1 MKIFFSVGEPSGDL
15 HGANLIRELRARRP
29 EIEIVGYGG
38 PKMAQ
43 AGCQL
48 HEDLTKLA
56 VMWFA
61 RVLLNLHRFY
71 WLLRRARR
79 TFREQRPD
87 AVVLIDYPGF
97 NWHIAKAAKRQGI
110 PVFYYGTPQLWA
122 WASWRIKKMRRNVD
136 HVLCNL
142 PFEEPWYRQQ
152 GCHATYVGHPY
163 FDELR
168 SRKLDDRFMMHI
180 QQGRGPLVTILPGS
194 RTQEVTHNLRW
205 FLKAAQIIRRQVPHV
220 RFAVATFNTRQA
232 NYARRKVDATDLPM
246 GVFVGRTPELIQ
258 AADCCLAV
266 SGSVSLELL
275 YHTKPAVILYWI
287 SRPAYFV
294 QGLFRKVKYITL
306 ANLLEC
312 DNIHPSDLSPFDPNQ
327 ADAERVPFPEYLT
340 YEDRSEQLAAHVREW
355 LTDENRL
362 RERRVLLHRL
372 KDSTA
377 RAGASRRAAE
387 HILTEL
393 EQPGRAAA

>member
-1 MKIFFSVGEPSGDL
+1 
-15 HGANLIRELRARRP
+15 
-29 EIEIVGYGG
+29 
-38 PKMAQ
+38 
-43 AGCQL
+43 
-48 HEDLTKLA
+48 
-56 VMWFA
+56 
-61 RVLLNLHRFY
+61 
-71 WLLRRARR
+71 
-79 TFREQRPD
+79 
-87 AVVLIDYPGF
+87 
-97 NWHIAKAAKRQGI
+97 
-110 PVFYYGTPQLWA
+110 
-122 WASWRIKKMRRNVD
+122 
-136 HVLCNL
+136 
-142 PFEEPWYRQQ
+142 
-152 GCHATYVGHPY
+152 
-163 FDELR
+163 
-168 SRKLDDRFMMHI
+168 MMHI
-180 QQGRGPLVTILPGS
+180 EQGRGPLVTILPGS

-220 RFAVATFNTRQA
+220 RFAVATFNQGQA
-232 NYARRKVDATDLPM
+232 NYARRQVDATDLPM

-306 ANLLEC
+306 ANLLES

-362 RERRVLLHRL
+362 RERQALLSRL
-372 KDSTA
+372 KDVAA
-377 RAGASRRAAE
+377 RTGASWRAAE